1 MGQPE
6 GDMEREQQRETE
18 MASSSSKRPGDV
30 FDLGRLT
37 QIIELMKEHG
47 LTEVD
52 LQQEKQKIRLA
63 RGGMLPMAAAAPAQP
78 QTAAASAAS
87 PVPPQADAS
96 HIVTITS
103 PMVGTYYSKPNP
115 DAENFVKVGD
125 AIGSDTIVCIIEAMK
140 VFNEIPADIS
150 GQIVAVLAENEES
163 VEFGKPLF
171 KVDTSK

>member
-1 MGQPE
+1 MGQSE
-6 GDMEREQQRETE
+6 GEMEREQQRETE
-18 MASSSSKRPGDV
+18 MASSSSKRSGDV

-52 LQQEKQKIRLA
+52 LQQDKQKIRLA
-63 RGGMLPMAAAAPAQP
+63 RGGMVPASAAAATLPGVAAAAPAI
-78 QTAAASAAS
+78 AAAHE
-87 PVPPQADAS
+87 DTS
-96 HIVTITS
+96 HIVTIKS

-115 DAENFVKVGD
+115 EAANFVKVGD
-125 AIGSDTIVCIIEAMK
+125 AIGTDTIVCIIEAMK
-140 VFNEIPADIS
+140 VFNEIPADVS
-150 GQIVAVLAENEES
+150 GQIVAVLLENEES